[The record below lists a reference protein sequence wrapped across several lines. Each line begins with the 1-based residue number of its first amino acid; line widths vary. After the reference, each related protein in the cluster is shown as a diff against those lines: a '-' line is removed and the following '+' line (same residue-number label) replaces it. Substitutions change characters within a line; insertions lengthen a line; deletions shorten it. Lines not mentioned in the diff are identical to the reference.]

1 MDLKSKLTDKKMGKA
16 PEPKTEM
23 SLDEALAQIKASHEQ
38 DGAFEV
44 SKSTETET
52 AEPEMSEEKDEIPE
66 ALTPKGGI
74 AGWFIRHIKN
84 AGPIQKHNED
94 LRKTQADLMKE

>member
-1 MDLKSKLTDKKMGKA
+1 MDLKSKLTDKKMGKE
-16 PEPKTEM
+16 PEPKAEM
-23 SLDEALAQIKASHEQ
+23 SLDEALAQIKASHER

-66 ALTPKGGI
+66 AVAPKGGI

-84 AGPIQKHNED
+84 AGPIQKHNDD

>member
-1 MDLKSKLTDKKMGKA
+1 
-16 PEPKTEM
+16 M

-66 ALTPKGGI
+66 AVAPKGGI

-84 AGPIQKHNED
+84 AGPIQKHNDD

>member
-44 SKSTETET
+44 SKSTETKT

-66 ALTPKGGI
+66 ALTSKGGI

-84 AGPIQKHNED
+84 AGPIQKHNDD
-94 LRKTQADLMKE
+94 LREAQAAAVRG